1 MLQEAYDYLL
11 RDKPTLSKKDW
22 ERRCSFR
29 IGTVSKN
36 FTWWSWSTKNL
47 NAIESFE
54 WLHARVFEQWQRVMG
69 THFVARTIETEVRCR
84 IGALA
89 NVCCGSRLENG
100 SARMQRCFPLPP
112 FSTTNDKKF
121 TETYRGPA
129 FELALLLPTLQYF
142 LETTC
147 GKALEHEVHCFRHAV
162 EICRQY
168 HRLLARDGFPL
179 SPLRCLQE
187 AHQQLTTETCGQSF
201 AKPKHHHRFHIP
213 LQVKKMHLGHF
224 FIGWFRL
231 FSFFPCLQKINQHWG
246 NVWLRQCMD
255 TTKACEAKHNEYT
268 TFLASRFQQFSRGH
282 SGGVCKFILPRLLHM
297 QVASE
302 SQRFVAKIG
311 WWGARLHR
319 SAS

>member
-1 MLQEAYDYLL
+1 
-11 RDKPTLSKKDW
+11 
-22 ERRCSFR
+22 
-29 IGTVSKN
+29 
-36 FTWWSWSTKNL
+36 
-47 NAIESFE
+47 
-54 WLHARVFEQWQRVMG
+54 MG

-187 AHQQLTTETCGQSF
+187 VTSLC
-201 AKPKHHHRFHIP
+201 KPKKCI
-213 LQVKKMHLGHF
+213 L
-224 FIGWFRL
+224 
-231 FSFFPCLQKINQHWG
+231 
-246 NVWLRQCMD
+246 
-255 TTKACEAKHNEYT
+255 A
-268 TFLASRFQQFSRGH
+268 TFLLGGFGSFRFFL
-282 SGGVCKFILPRLLHM
+282 VCKKSINIEAM
-297 QVASE
+297 Y
-302 SQRFVAKIG
+302 G
-311 WWGARLHR
+311 
-319 SAS
+319 